1 MKKDESNDLLL
12 EIICKSAPSVANE
25 FKGNNLYLAAEN
37 ITAAELGKVIG
48 KPVNEI
54 IAFF

>member
-12 EIICKSAPSVANE
+12 EIIRKSAPNVVNE
-25 FKGNNLYLAAEN
+25 FKGNNLFLATEN
-37 ITAAELGKVIG
+37 ITAAELGEVVG